1 MAFGQGVKPLF
12 IGDLKSLYSFKVDPE
27 EEGDCAA
34 ENQRSISGYIIEVKE
49 KHISV
54 INDEGKLFDVSFDE
68 CTKALSNVE
77 DYKFANGDIVV
88 LKGFQEGNIIK
99 ATQLTSIRR

>member
-1 MAFGQGVKPLF
+1 M
-12 IGDLKSLYSFKVDPE
+12 DPE

-88 LKGFQEGNIIK
+88 LKGIQEGNIIK